1 MIDDQS
7 FNKRIAI
14 DLSLEDNGSTVGC
27 DYLQNMHI
35 VHEIRGF
42 NQIVEGGKR
51 RVHDLVN

>member
-7 FNKRIAI
+7 FNKGIAI
-14 DLSLEDNGSTVGC
+14 DFSLEDNGSTVGC

-51 RVHDLVN
+51 RVHNLVN